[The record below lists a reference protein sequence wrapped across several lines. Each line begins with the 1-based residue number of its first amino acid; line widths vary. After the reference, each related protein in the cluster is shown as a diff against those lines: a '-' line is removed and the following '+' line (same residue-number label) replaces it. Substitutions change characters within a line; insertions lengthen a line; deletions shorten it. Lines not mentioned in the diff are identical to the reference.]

1 MGERLKNGET
11 KVKIMSVGRSVRDPH
26 VVKVRLT
33 NWPRLRDKIQSDVNK
48 DDSLKIPSAHVLR
61 HT

>member
-1 MGERLKNGET
+1 M
-11 KVKIMSVGRSVRDPH
+11 KIMSVGRSVRDPH

-33 NWPRLRDKIQSDVNK
+33 NWPRLHDKIQSHVNK